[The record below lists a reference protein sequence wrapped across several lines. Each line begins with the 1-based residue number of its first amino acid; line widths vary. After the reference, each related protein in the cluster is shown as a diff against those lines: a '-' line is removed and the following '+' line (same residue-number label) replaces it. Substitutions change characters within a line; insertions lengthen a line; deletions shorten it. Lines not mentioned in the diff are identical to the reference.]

1 MPSEDRLTAYAEL
14 AVRVGANVAAS
25 QNVNVIAM
33 IEHAPLARALTR
45 AAYDAGARHVAVLYV
60 DKHVQHAHIERA
72 PEESLGWTPAWAIS
86 RVEELG
92 ASNGALIQIAGDP
105 SPELFEDLDP
115 GRIGRSRQKELAA
128 AHLRVVMA
136 KQVNW
141 AIVAYPT
148 EGWATSVFGEPDV
161 EGLWDAV
168 AHTVRL
174 DEADPVA
181 AWHAHMARLV
191 ERAGAVSAR
200 RFDAVRFRGPGTDL
214 KVGLLPN
221 ATWHAAEMTT
231 AFGRTHVPNMP
242 TEEIYTTPDR
252 ARTEGRVRSTRPLEL
267 QGVLVRDLELR
278 FEAGRAVEV
287 HASSGE
293 ELVRTQL
300 AADEGAPRLGELA
313 LVDGTSRVGETGIV
327 FLNTLFDE
335 NATCH
340 VAYGAGIP
348 DVVEGA
354 ETLDETAQLGL
365 GINQSSVHTDFMIG
379 GPEVEVDGMERG
391 GTAVPLLR
399 GDEWQLR

>member
-14 AVRVGANVAAS
+14 AVRVGANVAAG
-25 QNVNVIAM
+25 QNVNVTAM

-45 AAYDAGARHVAVLYV
+45 AAYDAGARHVTVHYG
-60 DKHVQHAHIERA
+60 DKHVQRAHIERA
-72 PEESLGWTPAWAIS
+72 PEESLDWTPPWAIA
-86 RVEELG
+86 RIEELG

-105 SPELFEDLDP
+105 APELFDDLDP
-115 GRIGRSRQKELAA
+115 GRIGRSRQKELTA

-148 EGWATSVFGEPDV
+148 EGWAEAVFGEPDV
-161 EGLWDAV
+161 ERLWEAV

-181 AWHAHMARLV
+181 AWRAHMARLV
-191 ERAGAVSAR
+191 ERAGALSEH

-214 KVGLLPN
+214 RVGLLPD
-221 ATWHAAEMTT
+221 ARWRAAEMTT

-242 TEEIYTTPDR
+242 TEEVYTTPDR
-252 ARTEGRVRSTRPLEL
+252 GRTEGTVRSTRPLEL
-267 QGVLVRDLELR
+267 QGTVVRDLELC
-278 FEAGRAVEV
+278 FEAGRAVEAR
-287 HASSGE
+287 ASSGE
-293 ELVRTQL
+293 EVVRTQL

-313 LVDGTSRVGETGIV
+313 LVDGTSRVGKTGIV

-354 ETLDETAQLGL
+354 ETLGETAQLEL

-379 GPEVEVDGMERG
+379 GPEVEVDGIDRDG
-391 GTAVPLLR
+391 SAVPLLR

>member
-1 MPSEDRLTAYAEL
+1 MPSEERLTAYAEL
-14 AVRVGANVAAS
+14 AVRVGANVAS
-25 QNVNVIAM
+25 GQNVNVIAM

-60 DKHVQHAHIERA
+60 DKQVQHTHIERA
-72 PEESLGWTPAWAIS
+72 PEESLGWTPAWAVS

-92 ASNGALIQIAGDP
+92 ARNGALIQIAGDP
-105 SPELFEDLDP
+105 APDLFDDLDP
-115 GRIGRSRQKELAA
+115 GRIGRSRQKELSA

-148 EGWATSVFGEPDV
+148 EGWATAVFGEPDV
-161 EGLWDAV
+161 ERLWEAV

-174 DEADPVA
+174 DEDDPVA
-181 AWHAHMARLV
+181 AWHTHMSRLV
-191 ERAGAVSAR
+191 ERAGHLSER
-200 RFDAVRFRGPGTDL
+200 RFDEVRFRGPGTNL
-214 KVGLLPN
+214 RVGLLPN
-221 ATWHAAEMTT
+221 ASWHAAEMTT

-242 TEEIYTTPDR
+242 TEEVYTTPDR
-252 ARTEGRVRSTRPLEL
+252 ARTEGTVRSSRPLEL
-267 QGVLVRDLELR
+267 QGAMVRDLELR

-287 HASSGE
+287 RASAGE
-293 ELVRTQL
+293 DLVRTQL

-340 VAYGAGIP
+340 IAYGAGIP

-354 ETLDETAQLGL
+354 EGLDQAAQLEL

-379 GPEVEVDGMERG
+379 GPEVEVDGIDRDG
-391 GTAVPLLR
+391 SAVPLPAR
-399 GDEWQLR
+399 